1 MRFKNSLTVLLE
13 FQLIRTYLMKE
24 TILAD
29 SSALKFLVKLGILF
43 PAFIT
48 SKFRNKIYQQMT
60 YLSFDL
66 IRYTNDRQL
75 DEILRYGHGATR
87 SGECYLQSVLAQWV
101 RYYDFSR

>member
-48 SKFRNKIYQQMT
+48 SKFRNKNTSTDDIFE
-60 YLSFDL
+60 L
-66 IRYTNDRQL
+66 
-75 DEILRYGHGATR
+75 
-87 SGECYLQSVLAQWV
+87 
-101 RYYDFSR
+101 